1 MCADTQGKK
10 IPGETIKNIPGTFI
24 SLIMADNHKTD
35 DFGYAI
41 FGENRRKNQDKI
53 IDSFK

>member
-1 MCADTQGKK
+1 
-10 IPGETIKNIPGTFI
+10 
-24 SLIMADNHKTD
+24 MADNHKTD